1 MSFTA
6 SWFIRNI
13 SFETGFLKVHVRL
26 LTCWFNEMVQ
36 CVNRPSDCVTLGVA
50 VLIFVPSLWVHG
62 FVHLIKEIQ
71 LFCHFVDTFFVWPG
85 ILFAVTT
92 PQLDL
97 NVEQTSANLNQ
108 LLRLPATN
116 QCDLYPWVH
125 LATLKARH
133 YVYSITISS
142 IHQKSQASQMRQ
154 EETQTWD
161 IFWFLNFYMLLFLS
175 TTTIHVCK

>member
-13 SFETGFLKVHVRL
+13 SFETGFLTVHGRL
-26 LTCWFNEMVQ
+26 ITCWFNEMVHF
-36 CVNRPSDCVTLGVA
+36 VNHPSDCVTLGVA

-62 FVHLIKEIQ
+62 FVHLIKQIL
-71 LFCHFVDTFFVWPG
+71 LFCHFVETFFLWPG
-85 ILFAVTT
+85 ILFVVTT

-133 YVYSITISS
+133 YVYSIIISS
-142 IHQKSQASQMRQ
+142 IHQKSNPDKWKNKKLKLG
-154 EETQTWD
+154 T
-161 IFWFLNFYMLLFLS
+161 FFVLKFLYAFIS
-175 TTTIHVCK
+175 